1 MDRLFLQF
9 FYEQYSGP
17 LISYNKLS
25 VHLNLFSY
33 KEILNTP
40 VPRLYLDTKITLS
53 VCSEII
59 NS

>member
-1 MDRLFLQF
+1 MDCLFLQF
-9 FYEQYSGP
+9 FYKQYSGP
-17 LISYNKLS
+17 LVSYNKLS
-25 VHLNLFSY
+25 VNLNLFSY

-40 VPRLYLDTKITLS
+40 VPRLYLDTKITLF